1 MRIKRLIVGVILLCL
16 GHIAFAQVHFNI
28 QGTAYEKL
36 ENSKVYLILTEKD
49 NLITDSTTIKSGK
62 FVFEGELPQ
71 PCWASIR
78 IVGMDG
84 IFIVLEN
91 GITQIFINEETVQC
105 TGTPTNSLFQEYWI
119 EYGTINQ
126 KMRNAFA
133 QIDSLNIS
141 AEEKKDLL
149 VEAQQTSISELK
161 SFVRRAIIK
170 NQDNIIPAFWIR
182 IFQELLSPD
191 ELNKMLANASP
202 VLKNNVFM
210 RNILNT
216 QPGCKIVDAVLET
229 PLGVQVNFSDY
240 CGNGN
245 FTLVNIWASWCSP
258 CIAEFSI
265 IRAIKEK
272 YSSKGLEVVSISQ
285 DREKKDWKEALLRLD
300 LPWSHLWGDYSFFNL
315 YGINRIPAL
324 ILISPDGIILKK
336 YFKAEELNDIM
347 KDFLID

>member
-1 MRIKRLIVGVILLCL
+1 MKIKRLIVGMLLLCL
-16 GHIAFAQVHFNI
+16 GHITFAQEHFII
-28 QGTAYEKL
+28 QGITYEKF
-36 ENSKVYLILTEKD
+36 ENSKAYLILTEKD
-49 NLITDSTTIKSGK
+49 NLITDSTTIKNGK
-62 FVFEGELPQ
+62 FFFEGELSQ

-91 GITQIFINEETVQC
+91 GITQIFINKETVQC
-105 TGTPTNSLFQEYWI
+105 TGTPTNSLFQKYWI
-119 EYGTINQ
+119 EYSAINQ
-126 KMRNAFA
+126 KTRNAFA
-133 QIDSLNIS
+133 QIDSLNVN

-149 VEAQQTSISELK
+149 IGVQQTSISELK
-161 SFVRRAIIK
+161 SFVRRAIIE

-191 ELNKMLANASP
+191 ELYKMLANASP

-229 PLGVQVNFSDY
+229 SLGVQVNFSDY
-240 CGNGN
+240 CGNGK

-265 IRAIKEK
+265 IRTIKEK

-285 DREKKDWKEALLRLD
+285 DREKEDWKEALLRLD
-300 LPWSHLWGDYSFFNL
+300 LPWRHLWADYSFLNL
-315 YGINRIPAL
+315 YGINSIPAL

-336 YFKAEELNDIM
+336 YFKADELNDIIE
-347 KDFLID
+347 DSLID